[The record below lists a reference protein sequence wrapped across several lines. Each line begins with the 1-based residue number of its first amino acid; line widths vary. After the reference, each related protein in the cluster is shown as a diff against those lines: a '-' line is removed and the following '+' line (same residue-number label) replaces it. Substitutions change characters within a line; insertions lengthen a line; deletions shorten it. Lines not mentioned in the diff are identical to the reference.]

1 MEADDAFRYALWILY
16 DIYNSGNRM
25 YDIHYWRSHSP
36 ETDREKQNA
45 FPICSVNNSGIYC
58 GISIGGDNL
67 KILNY
72 LKNRTVLGISCI
84 VLAFI
89 ICFVVSPLISN
100 TSEKTI
106 TVVRVLSD
114 IKSGDE
120 ITKDMVSEVKMS
132 GTNQPD
138 NIISDDRDVI
148 GKYAV
153 MDMTKGDN
161 VLKSKISDT
170 AYVENTYLSGLNG
183 TNRAISVTLKSFATG
198 LSGKLKSGDIVSI
211 IAPDYHK
218 TGMTVVPPEL
228 QFVEVIAATNK
239 SGADVE
245 NATGEESD
253 LPSTVTLLVSEKQA
267 LILAELEKSGT
278 IHMSLVY
285 RGDRKKAEEF
295 LKAQED
301 LNNPQD
307 TDESEADKN
316 GETE

>member
-1 MEADDAFRYALWILY
+1 M
-16 DIYNSGNRM
+16 
-25 YDIHYWRSHSP
+25 
-36 ETDREKQNA
+36 
-45 FPICSVNNSGIYC
+45 
-58 GISIGGDNL
+58 

-84 VLAFI
+84 IIAFI
-89 ICFVVSPLISN
+89 ICFVISPLISS
-100 TSEKTI
+100 TSDKTV

-114 IKSGDE
+114 IKSGDA
-120 ITKDMVSEVKMS
+120 ITKDMVSEIKMS
-132 GTNQPD
+132 AVNQPD
-138 NIISDDRDVI
+138 NIISDDNEAI

-153 MDMTKGDN
+153 MDMTKGDT

-170 AYVENTYLSGLNG
+170 AYIENTYLSGLNG

-198 LSGKLKSGDIVSI
+198 LSGKLKSGDIVSV
-211 IAPDYHK
+211 IAPDYQR
-218 TGMTVVPPEL
+218 TGMTIIPSEL

-245 NATGEESD
+245 SATGEESD
-253 LPSTVTLLVSEKQA
+253 LPSTVTLLASEKQA
-267 LILAELEKSGT
+267 LTLAELEKSGT

-307 TDESEADKN
+307 TNESEADTN

>member
-1 MEADDAFRYALWILY
+1 MPRL
-16 DIYNSGNRM
+16 
-25 YDIHYWRSHSP
+25 
-36 ETDREKQNA
+36 
-45 FPICSVNNSGIYC
+45 YC

-89 ICFVVSPLISN
+89 ICFVVSPLISS

-106 TVVRVLSD
+106 TVVRVISD

-120 ITKDMVSEVKMS
+120 ITKDMVSEIKMS
-132 GTNQPD
+132 GINQPD
-138 NIISDDRDVI
+138 NVISDDRDVI

-161 VLKSKISDT
+161 VLKSKVSDT

-198 LSGKLKSGDIVSI
+198 LSGKLKSGDIVSVI
-211 IAPDYHK
+211 VPDYHK

-239 SGADVE
+239 SGTDVE
-245 NATGEESD
+245 NTTGEESD

-267 LILAELEKSGT
+267 ITLAELEKSGT

-307 TDESEADKN
+307 TDESEADKD
-316 GETE
+316 G